1 MGRGEGRFLQL
12 SWYTLGKIRDDG
24 EVILYRAR
32 WKQTKL
38 PSALLLASASPQSKT
53 FTQNEQ
59 QGETGMTELKIP
71 LGITEDDVA
80 LGSHL
85 VYLWQT
91 DEEFES
97 GVRFLQLGIA
107 NKSEY
112 CVLFGQDEPKER
124 VLKVLR
130 KISPGLDLVLEER
143 RLVTLCC
150 DSSAS
155 ATLANIE
162 AHFGAT
168 VATGATA
175 IRFLGTLGMG
185 GKPLLGKDMDE
196 ALELE
201 RGVTALALRYPCVMV
216 CMYDV
221 TSVSGRLLLAG
232 GFATHP
238 LTVWND
244 GLKENPY
251 CQSKQ
256 QSSPSA
262 GDQRDRRMLC

>member
-1 MGRGEGRFLQL
+1 MTVR
-12 SWYTLGKIRDDG
+12 KI
-24 EVILYRAR
+24 A
-32 WKQTKL
+32 
-38 PSALLLASASPQSKT
+38 
-53 FTQNEQ
+53 
-59 QGETGMTELKIP
+59 

-107 NKSEY
+107 NRSEY
-112 CVLFGQDEPKER
+112 CVLFGQDEPSDR
-124 VLKVLR
+124 VLEVLR
-130 KISPGLDLVLEER
+130 KTSPGLDRVLEGQG
-143 RLVTLCC
+143 LVTLRC

-162 AHFGAT
+162 AHFGAA
-168 VATGATA
+168 VRTGATA

-221 TSVSGRLLLAG
+221 KCVSGRLLLAG

-244 GLKENPY
+244 ALRENPY
-251 CQSKQ
+251 CDSELLP
-256 QSSPSA
+256 SSRPGRVA
-262 GDQRDRRMLC
+262 